1 MHLTAG
7 THRSKSL
14 RQIAAALNA
23 RGIATARGGRW
34 KAQTVANVLKR
45 VAAYG
50 FQLVLDQTTAP
61 PALRFAPQ
69 CRRRVP
75 LRPLRELVRGGL
87 IVSDPVSKNAAR
99 AMTTAVSK
107 PMADKKTT
115 ALAGSDIA
123 HCLSGRLFPS
133 VTAGESRHDRR
144 FAHSRFASTPIAA
157 LVPAIRL
164 VRRDLHAQCPLH
176 GFRQPQPRLA
186 PPRSA
191 ARRRRA
197 SSPGRP

>member
-1 MHLTAG
+1 MP
-7 THRSKSL
+7 
-14 RQIAAALNA
+14 
-23 RGIATARGGRW
+23 TARGGRDLSVQD
-34 KAQTVANVLKR
+34 APSLPNF
-45 VAAYG
+45 AAG
-50 FQLVLDQTTAP
+50 AWAGSWSGVQFKPGKQNLCAP
-61 PALRFAPQ
+61 PVGQRFKLSARQ
-69 CRRRVP
+69 RTA
-75 LRPLRELVRGGL
+75 RESREYATGAAMGARTGGIWATLARGGAGNRL
-87 IVSDPVSKNAAR
+87 ARAAR

-144 FAHSRFASTPIAA
+144 FAHSRFASIPVAA

-176 GFRQPQPRLA
+176 GFRQPQPQLA

>member
-1 MHLTAG
+1 M
-7 THRSKSL
+7 
-14 RQIAAALNA
+14 
-23 RGIATARGGRW
+23 
-34 KAQTVANVLKR
+34 ANVLKR

-176 GFRQPQPRLA
+176 GFP
-186 PPRSA
+186 SA
-191 ARRRRA
+191 C
-197 SSPGRP
+197 